1 MPAIHSVDLF
11 RYRSYLLTMHKSN
24 PPAKPNLPVNS
35 SPPNTAT
42 LHQGKDFRFSR
53 ADSLPPITTVA
64 KDQCLLGDWYFN
76 ERHYTLA
83 ILTYKRALELDP
95 ECSAIHHRLGLAHY
109 KEGDF
114 DAAKEAFQKAI
125 SLNPSSAHYHYSL
138 GQLLQDYYDLD
149 GAWQNAIHEFTE
161 AIKLDS
167 SYVEAWYDRGSLYDK
182 QGKFEK
188 ACHDFRQ
195 VVERMPNYA
204 ARYNLAVLYIKRQ
217 MWAEAQ
223 QVLEEILSTEPNDSD
238 AYYHLA
244 DVHLKRTGDFNLA
257 IDSLKKAIERDSD
270 HLDAR
275 FALGLLYAKWRY
287 SHPEY
292 RQEAIDQF
300 VQLISSNEM
309 LQTFDQIDQVYFIL
323 GSLYDDNPTDA
334 ELAISAYQKGLE
346 HAPSARVRN
355 NLGLLYLQK
364 KEIQKAAEEFRK
376 AIQLEPNYEVPYHNL
391 AKLYFYEH
399 DEGLLKDLR
408 EWLTLGPHDAAA
420 IIFRLSLSLMD
431 VARAEGHQSLY
442 SRLHRVKNLVSVS
455 GVQIRSTLRKSD
467 PASKLHSSLDRILTQ
482 HEESYNQLTEI
493 LNTLRTESP
502 VSELVDINR
511 LIENLLIKLGSVWRD
526 NNIECQ
532 SVLAPNLPLI
542 KGDSSQLKEVF
553 HNVLINAIEAMKDG
567 GDLQIQ
573 TEYQPQ
579 SSQVQISF
587 TDSGEGIPDTHQH
600 KIFQPGYTLKKE
612 GSGFGL
618 TIVQRTVR
626 DHMGSVDLHS
636 REGGGTTLTI
646 YLPVNPDAVPI
657 ITNLQMRPISYE
669 ARGDVAFEELV

>member
-1 MPAIHSVDLF
+1 MQKP
-11 RYRSYLLTMHKSN
+11 N
-24 PPAKPNLPVNS
+24 PPAHNLSLNS
-35 SPPNTAT
+35 DD
-42 LHQGKDFRFSR
+42 LHESGDSRLSR
-53 ADSLPPITTVA
+53 ADPLLPTTTVA
-64 KDQCLLGDWYFN
+64 RDQCLLGDWYFN

-95 ECSAIHHRLGLAHY
+95 ECAAIYHRLGLAYY
-109 KEGDF
+109 KEGEF
-114 DAAKEAFQKAI
+114 DDAKDAFQKAI
-125 SLNPSSAHYHYSL
+125 SLNPLSVHYHYSL
-138 GQLLQDYYDLD
+138 GQLLQDYHDLD
-149 GAWQNAIHEFTE
+149 GAWREAVHEFTK
-161 AIKLDS
+161 AIELDP

-182 QGKFEK
+182 RGELEK
-188 ACHDFRQ
+188 ACHDFQQ
-195 VVERMPNYA
+195 VVAQMPNYA

-217 MWAEAQ
+217 LWAEAQ
-223 QVLEEILSTEPNDSD
+223 EVLEEILSIEPNDSD

-244 DVHLKRTGDFNLA
+244 DVHLRRSGDLSLA
-257 IDSLKKAIERDSD
+257 IDCLKSALERDSD

-275 FALGLLYAKWRY
+275 FALGLLYAKNRY
-287 SHPEY
+287 NHPEY
-292 RQEAIDQF
+292 RQKAIDQF
-300 VQLISSNEM
+300 VQLVSINEM
-309 LQTFDQIDQVYFIL
+309 LKTFDQLDQVYFIL
-323 GSLYDDNPTDA
+323 GSLYDDTPADA
-334 ELAISAYQKGLE
+334 ELAISAYQTGLE

-364 KEIQKAAEEFRK
+364 KQIQKAAEEFRQ
-376 AIQLEPNYEVPYHNL
+376 AIQLEPDYEAPYHNL

-399 DEGLLKDLR
+399 DEELLKDLR
-408 EWLTLGPHDAAA
+408 GWLTFRPQDAAA
-420 IIFRLSLSLMD
+420 IIFRLSLSLID
-431 VARAEGHQSLY
+431 VARAEGHQSLF

-455 GVQIRSTLRKSD
+455 GVQLRSALRQSD
-467 PASKLHSSLDRILTQ
+467 PASKLHSTLDRTLTQ

-511 LIENLLIKLGSVWRD
+511 LIENVLIKLSSVWRD
-526 NNIECQ
+526 NKIECQ

-542 KGDSSQLKEVF
+542 KGDSSQLKEAF

-567 GDLQIQ
+567 GDLRIQ

-587 TDSGEGIPDTHQH
+587 IDSGEGISDTHQH

-636 REGGGTTLTI
+636 REGDGTTLTI

-657 ITNLQMRPISYE
+657 ITNLQMRPIFYE